1 MVLIIH
7 LTRKSIFMNRCQSF
21 INKNEIDGSYNIET
35 EVWKLET
42 GNNKIINPTLPTGN
56 RSSTNHKTISQQ
68 KFITLF
74 TLHIYQTKIKKSS
87 FDPDRDP

>member
-35 EVWKLET
+35 EVWELET
-42 GNNKIINPTLPTGN
+42 GNNKIINPTLPTAN

-74 TLHIYQTKIKKSS
+74 TLSIYQT
-87 FDPDRDP
+87 